1 MTDLDKLAKGL
12 TEAQRRALLDAR
24 WFHPGGQEPMCLV
37 HFTDA
42 WPSGVARFFSL
53 KTDRLTPLGLA
64 LKAHIE
70 RTTHD

>member
-12 TEAQRRALLDAR
+12 TEAQRDCMQGRVVRWKYAALAQVKSALR
-24 WFHPGGQEPMCLV
+24 RKGLITQSKLGTEF
-37 HFTDA
+37 
-42 WPSGVARFFSL
+42 
-53 KTDRLTPLGLA
+53 TPLGLA